1 MAGGSRFSLAGRRAL
16 VTGASRGI
24 GRALALG
31 LAEAGAD
38 LVLAGR
44 TVDDLTA
51 TADAVAAT
59 GRRAVPVALDVADI
73 AAIRRV
79 VAEAAAALGGLDI
92 LVNNAGVEEVR
103 PALAVD
109 EALWDR
115 ILDTNLVGPRAGS

>member
-44 TVDDLTA
+44 TVDDLKA

-79 VAEAAAALGGLDI
+79 VAEAAASCSMSTAAPWRRCDRQLPAADAAASSFDKLGMR
-92 LVNNAGVEEVR
+92 V
-103 PALAVD
+103 
-109 EALWDR
+109 
-115 ILDTNLVGPRAGS
+115 S